1 MPETRYWPAN
11 QVAAQL
17 EVSSSTLSRWAKE
30 FASFLSETA
39 THSAADSAHIRYT
52 DEDINVLTTVKDLL
66 AEGLAYQQVASH
78 LEKGQQG
85 EAEQEV
91 KEEEKKGG
99 DMYAL
104 VAHDASLSL
113 APAMTALS
121 DTLRTVMNGQQAILS
136 SQQANRDLMGVVIQ
150 DNFNLKEEN
159 VKLRDRM
166 LRLEQELAELRR
178 GEDGQHRIVEERLR
192 QLEKRLEAREMEMR
206 QPAPPEERLEELEEI
221 ENRTGCLASLLG
233 IF

>member
-1 MPETRYWPAN
+1 MRN
-11 QVAAQL
+11 FF
-17 EVSSSTLSRWAKE
+17 SGKS
-30 FASFLSETA
+30 LSE
-39 THSAADSAHIRYT
+39 
-52 DEDINVLTTVKDLL
+52 DLAL
-66 AEGLAYQQVASH
+66 A
-78 LEKGQQG
+78 
-85 EAEQEV
+85 
-91 KEEEKKGG
+91 
-99 DMYAL
+99 
-104 VAHDASLSL
+104 
-113 APAMTALS
+113 
-121 DTLRTVMNGQQAILS
+121 VMNGQQAILS

-166 LRLEQELAELRR
+166 LRLEQELGELRR

-206 QPAPPEERLEELEEI
+206 QPAPPEELEELEEI